1 LHALWLVSWG
11 ILLVIAIS
19 DLKDNKI
26 PNKLVVFLFFS
37 LFFNRLIIGIDDWYS
52 AFFGGLV
59 VFFSGLV
66 FYLLKAMAA
75 GDVKLLA
82 VIGFWVGWGNL
93 LETSYYILLAAAVV
107 GCLYFIHNQIYQRAN
122 VSLSNLI
129 LSANKSTRKYAD
141 YTVTKMPLAPAI
153 AIGLALHSYYI

>member
-1 LHALWLVSWG
+1 MHALWLVSWG
-11 ILLVIAIS
+11 ILLAIAIS

-26 PNKLVVFLFFS
+26 PNKLVVYLFFS
-37 LFFNRLIIGIDDWYS
+37 LFFNRLIIGLDDWYG
-52 AFFGGLV
+52 AFLGGLV

-93 LETSYYILLAAAVV
+93 LETGYYILIAATVL
-107 GCLYFIHNQIYQRAN
+107 GCLHFMHNQITNRASFSFFN
-122 VSLSNLI
+122 LVLSV
-129 LSANKSTRKYAD
+129 NKSTRKYAD